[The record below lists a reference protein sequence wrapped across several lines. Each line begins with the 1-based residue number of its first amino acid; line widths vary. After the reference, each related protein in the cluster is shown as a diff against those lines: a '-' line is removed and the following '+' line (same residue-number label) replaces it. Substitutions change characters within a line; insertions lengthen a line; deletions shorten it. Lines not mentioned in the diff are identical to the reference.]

1 VIVLALGLMGLL
13 DLSGVPVPGGLY
25 VAVPLT
31 VVGVA
36 LVIGAWYGRARWLI
50 ALGVVLTLALGI
62 VAATDDL
69 PGERGTVTWRP
80 PGIDQ
85 LDRTYRVDIGDAM
98 LDLSA
103 VDFADLSYAL
113 SVEVGLGNLTVIVP
127 ANVDVRAD
135 ARVDVGDATVFGT
148 TWGGIGQ
155 PARTVEDDGADG
167 PGGGTLVI
175 DATVDVGNLEV
186 RR

>member
-1 VIVLALGLMGLL
+1 M
-13 DLSGVPVPGGLY
+13 
-25 VAVPLT
+25 T
-31 VVGVA
+31 
-36 LVIGAWYGRARWLI
+36 RRWI
-50 ALGVVLTLALGI
+50 C
-62 VAATDDL
+62 
-69 PGERGTVTWRP
+69 P
-80 PGIDQ
+80 PW
-85 LDRTYRVDIGDAM
+85 T
-98 LDLSA
+98 S
-103 VDFADLSYAL
+103 ADLSYAL

-155 PARTVEDDGADG
+155 PARTVEDDGTDG